1 MRQVWLLVASSVLV
15 VGCASA
21 PTDGSEVPVLTE
33 VGTETM
39 PLDLEAVVASPLA
52 AQAAPAAAGARGAYP
67 AGASSASVVAMGSA
81 AAVGTGAASGG
92 DLTAEERRISAA
104 VDERSPEAIAFLQR
118 ITDMNSGTMNPVGVR
133 EVGRMFEK
141 ELADLG
147 FETRWIDMPPE
158 MGRAGHLFA
167 EIDGGSGKRVLLI
180 GHLDTVYESDSPF
193 QRYEILEDGQARGP
207 GVADMKGGDV
217 VILYALRALADAG
230 VLENARIIVAL
241 LGDEEATGDPLTVSR
256 ADLYDAARRSDAA
269 LGFEGGVGG
278 LNSATVARR
287 GFTGWTLDV
296 TATRG
301 HSSVIFSDKYGAGAI
316 FEAARVLNRF
326 YEDMRGEE
334 NLTFGA
340 GLILGGTAVDYDAQ
354 HDRGEAF
361 GKTNVIPQSVT
372 VAGDL
377 RALTFDQLES
387 AKARMRSIVA
397 ESLPK
402 ATGTIRFRDSY
413 PPMAPTEGN
422 YALLGLLDGVSRDL
436 GYGPIEAVDPGRRGA
451 ADISFAAQYTDAL
464 GGLGVVGSG
473 SHTPS
478 ETVDLASIGVMTKRA
493 ALLVHRLAQEEAGG
507 R

>member
-1 MRQVWLLVASSVLV
+1 MRQVWLPMMAAVLTF
-15 VGCASA
+15 GCASA
-21 PTDGSEVPVLTE
+21 PPDGSEVPVLAE

-39 PLDLEAVVASPLA
+39 PLELDAVVASPLA
-52 AQAAPAAAGARGAYP
+52 MQSAPAAAASRGAGGAYP
-67 AGASSASVVAMGSA
+67 AASA
-81 AAVGTGAASGG
+81 ASATAVGTGAGWGG
-92 DLTAEERRISAA
+92 DLTAEERRISAS

-133 EVGRMFEK
+133 EVGRVFEK

-147 FETRWIDMPPE
+147 FETRWVEMPPE

-193 QRYEILEDGQARGP
+193 QRFEMLEDGKARGP

-230 VLENARIIVAL
+230 VLEDARIIVAL
-241 LGDEEATGDPLTVSR
+241 LGDEEATGDPLTISR

-287 GFTGWTLDV
+287 GFTGWTLEV

-340 GLILGGTAVDYDAQ
+340 GLILGGTSVDYDAQ

-377 RALTFDQLES
+377 RALTFDQLEN
-387 AKARMRSIVA
+387 AKARMRAIA
-397 ESLPK
+397 DESLPK

-422 YALLGLLDGVSRDL
+422 YALLQVLDGVSRDL
-436 GYGPIEAVDPGRRGA
+436 GYGPIEPVDPGRRGA

-473 SHTPS
+473 AHTPS
-478 ETVDLASIGVMTKRA
+478 ETVDLESINVMTKRA
-493 ALLVHRLAQEEAGG
+493 ALLVHRLAQEDAGG

>member
-1 MRQVWLLVASSVLV
+1 MKQVGLPLMAAVLAF
-15 VGCASA
+15 GCASA
-21 PTDGSEVPVLTE
+21 PPDGSEVPVLAE

-39 PLDLEAVVASPLA
+39 PLELDAVVASPLA
-52 AQAAPAAAGARGAYP
+52 MQSAPAATGTRGAGGAYP
-67 AGASSASVVAMGSA
+67 AAASATA

-92 DLTAEERRISAA
+92 DLTAEERLISAS
-104 VDERSPEAIAFLQR
+104 VDERSSEAIAFLQR

-133 EVGRMFEK
+133 EVGRVFEK

-193 QRYEILEDGQARGP
+193 QRFEMLEDGQARGP

-241 LGDEEATGDPLTVSR
+241 LGDEEATGDPLAISR
-256 ADLYDAARRSDAA
+256 EDLYDAARRSDAA

-296 TATRG
+296 TAIRG

-387 AKARMRSIVA
+387 AKAKMRAIAA
-397 ESLPK
+397 ESLPR

-422 YALLGLLDGVSRDL
+422 YALLAILDGVSRDL

-473 SHTPS
+473 AHTPS
-478 ETVDLASIGVMTKRA
+478 ETVDLESIGVMTKRA
-493 ALLVHRLAQEEAGG
+493 ALLVHRLAQEGADG